1 MRVGADVSGAR
12 ARRGEGALESMGTD
26 DLVAI
31 ERIRQL
37 KARYCRLFDTKQWD
51 RLRAV
56 FTPDAR
62 LEGFS
67 SMPDG
72 SGVEVFLE
80 VVSRRLAP
88 AITIHHVQAPEIKL
102 LGPDKARGIWSMSD
116 YVDFPPV
123 PASSGVSG
131 ERGWRGW
138 AWYEEEYEESD
149 GAWRISFMRLV
160 RQRMDALPADAA
172 PPKPGRLKPSLDWL

>member
-1 MRVGADVSGAR
+1 MADISC
-12 ARRGEGALESMGTD
+12 D
-26 DLVAI
+26 DLLAI
-31 ERIRQL
+31 ELIHQL

-51 RLRAV
+51 RLREV
-56 FTPDAR
+56 FAPDAQ

-80 VVSRRLAP
+80 AVSRRLGP

-102 LGPDKARGIWSMSD
+102 IAADRARGIWSMSD
-116 YVDFPPV
+116 YVEFT
-123 PASSGVSG
+123 PAPALPE

-138 AWYEEEYEESD
+138 GWYEEEYTCA
-149 GAWRISFMRLV
+149 GGVWRIAFMRLV
-160 RQRMDALPADAA
+160 RQRMDGLPGDAPA
-172 PPKPGRLKPSLDWL
+172 PRAGRLKPSGDWL